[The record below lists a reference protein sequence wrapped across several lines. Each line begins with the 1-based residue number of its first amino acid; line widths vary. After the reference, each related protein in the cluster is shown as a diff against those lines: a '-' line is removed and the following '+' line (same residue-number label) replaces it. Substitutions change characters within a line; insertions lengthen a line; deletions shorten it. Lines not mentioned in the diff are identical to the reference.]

1 MQIRSIVNA
10 LGCGLA
16 ILLLSNCTKPMPQ
29 QIQVSAKPIEKPQLV
44 LPQADVLNM
53 RDVEWI
59 IITPEN
65 YQEVFDKIK
74 ASGRPVALFAM
85 TDKGYES
92 LGLNLSDLRAYIQQ
106 QNVIIA
112 AYKEYYTQSE
122 AAIQSYNDSVTQ
134 K

>member
-1 MQIRSIVNA
+1 M
-10 LGCGLA
+10 
-16 ILLLSNCTKPMPQ
+16 
-29 QIQVSAKPIEKPQLV
+29 SAKPIEKPQLV

-59 IITPEN
+59 IVTPEN

-74 ASGRPVALFAM
+74 ASGRPIALFAM
-85 TDKGYES
+85 TDKGYEN
-92 LGLNLSDLRAYIQQ
+92 LGLNLSDLRAYVQQ
-106 QNVIIA
+106 QNIIIA

-122 AAIQSYNDSVTQ
+122 AAIQGYNDTVTQ

>member
-1 MQIRSIVNA
+1 
-10 LGCGLA
+10 
-16 ILLLSNCTKPMPQ
+16 MPQ

-59 IITPEN
+59 IVTPEN

-74 ASGRPVALFAM
+74 ASGRPIALFAM

-122 AAIQSYNDSVTQ
+122 

>member
-1 MQIRSIVNA
+1 VNA
-10 LGCGLA
+10 LGCGLV
-16 ILLLSNCTKPMPQ
+16 ILLLSNCTKPLPQ

-59 IITPEN
+59 IVTPEN

-74 ASGRPVALFAM
+74 ASGRPIALFAM
-85 TDKGYES
+85 TDKGYEN
-92 LGLNLSDLRAYIQQ
+92 LGLNLSDLRAYVQQ
-106 QNVIIA
+106 QNIIIA

-122 AAIQSYNDSVTQ
+122 AAIQGYNDTVTQ

>member
-1 MQIRSIVNA
+1 MNA
-10 LGCGLA
+10 LGCGLV
-16 ILLLSNCTKPMPQ
+16 ILLLSNCTKPLPQ

-59 IITPEN
+59 IVTPEN
-65 YQEVFDKIK
+65 YQK
-74 ASGRPVALFAM
+74 ASGRPIALFAM
-85 TDKGYES
+85 TDKGYEN
-92 LGLNLSDLRAYIQQ
+92 LGLNLSDLRAYVQQ
-106 QNVIIA
+106 QNIIIA

-122 AAIQSYNDSVTQ
+122 AAIQGYNDTVTQ

>member
-1 MQIRSIVNA
+1 MNA
-10 LGCGLA
+10 LGCGLV
-16 ILLLSNCTKPMPQ
+16 ILLLSNCTKPLPQ

-59 IITPEN
+59 IVTPEN

-74 ASGRPVALFAM
+74 ASGRPIALFAM
-85 TDKGYES
+85 TDKGYEN
-92 LGLNLSDLRAYIQQ
+92 LGLNLSDLRAYVQQ
-106 QNVIIA
+106 QNIIIA

-122 AAIQSYNDSVTQ
+122 AAIQGYNDTVTQ